1 MNTLGMLGFIL
12 GVFGLMA
19 YLNISPLKRKI
30 EKLESALSAMEGTTY
45 HEDRESLLKAAAGYI
60 GKSVT
65 RVDTYRVKASQY
77 NPLDGS
83 FKKKELRDR
92 MIELDEGV
100 IVQRDLLSAYCI
112 LHTSETNDSIDAKA
126 AYKNFDTFKQH
137 NDAEIRRL
145 RNERKLTW
153 YTA

>member
-60 GKSVT
+60 GKSVEIDLKEDHKDT
-65 RVDTYRVKASQY
+65 DIEYYGNSKYGSNTILDVDRDWILVHTETPKGNMDKLIRMESIQRITE
-77 NPLDGS
+77 
-83 FKKKELRDR
+83 KK
-92 MIELDEGV
+92 
-100 IVQRDLLSAYCI
+100 
-112 LHTSETNDSIDAKA
+112 
-126 AYKNFDTFKQH
+126 
-137 NDAEIRRL
+137 
-145 RNERKLTW
+145 
-153 YTA
+153 